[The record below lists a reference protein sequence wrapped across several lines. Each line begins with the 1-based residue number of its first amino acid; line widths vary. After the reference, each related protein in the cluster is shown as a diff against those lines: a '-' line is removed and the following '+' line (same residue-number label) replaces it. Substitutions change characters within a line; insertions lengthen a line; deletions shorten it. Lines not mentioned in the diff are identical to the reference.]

1 MTMPK
6 FSRVRDLVLSMVG
19 GTRIELTPQ
28 EADLGTHLR
37 GNAPLYESIVAL
49 VQARM
54 TVRDAQPVP
63 AEPIDCRAQ
72 MERQSELRWL
82 LNRLEFVYKSPV
94 SPTHD
99 DGEPPA

>member
-1 MTMPK
+1 MTMPRLT
-6 FSRVRDLVLSMVG
+6 RVADMVRAMLPQR
-19 GTRIELTPQ
+19 TIVLTPQ

-49 VQARM
+49 IKERM
-54 TVRDAQPVP
+54 AARDAQPVP

-99 DGEPPA
+99 EGEPPA

>member
-1 MTMPK
+1 MPRLT
-6 FSRVRDLVLSMVG
+6 RVADMV
-19 GTRIELTPQ
+19 RAMLPQRAIVLTPR
-28 EADLGTHLR
+28 EADLGPPLR

-72 MERQSELRWL
+72 MSASR
-82 LNRLEFVYKSPV
+82 NCAGY
-94 SPTHD
+94 
-99 DGEPPA
+99 